1 MSGRLIG
8 LASPESLM
16 VQAALAY
23 FVGSIFIIIATGWR
37 FKPLPNEDPATLGAL
52 EAHERQG
59 LRDFFFHQSNS
70 GNLLK
75 LKQALNLQTFLDTVV
90 SEKS

>member
-1 MSGRLIG
+1 M
-8 LASPESLM
+8 
-16 VQAALAY
+16 
-23 FVGSIFIIIATGWR
+23 ATECWSQ
-37 FKPLPNEDPATLGAL
+37 PLPNEDPAILGAL
-52 EAHERQG
+52 EATERQG

-75 LKQALNLQTFLDTVV
+75 LKQALNLPTFPDTVV

>member
-1 MSGRLIG
+1 MAQGYRS
-8 LASPESLM
+8 
-16 VQAALAY
+16 QA
-23 FVGSIFIIIATGWR
+23 
-37 FKPLPNEDPATLGAL
+37 LPNEDPATLGAL

-75 LKQALNLQTFLDTVV
+75 LKQALNLQTFLGTVV